1 MKKYKSF
8 FSNMNKKA
16 RFREN
21 QFASEGVPFT
31 VIFLEIL
38 SQVRVYH
45 WQSFGYA
52 EHTALGS
59 YYDTMSDLIDTFVES
74 YQGQF
79 GRVFVDV
86 SKLELEDMK
95 EYSIINYINDTAR
108 WLREFKRKLN
118 DSDAYN
124 TNALQNML
132 DEMVGETDK
141 LKYLLTLN

>member
-1 MKKYKSF
+1 MRPYVSAFSKKTK
-8 FSNMNKKA
+8 
-16 RFREN
+16 FREN
-21 QFASEGVPFT
+21 QFSSEGVPFT

-38 SQVRVYH
+38 SQVRIYH

-59 YYDTMSDLIDTFVES
+59 YYDTMSGLIDGFVES

-86 SKLELEDMK
+86 SKVELEDMK